1 MKIILAFEFK
11 TCISLAHTKIVTFAQ
26 KEDKSI
32 FSRSPLFVLTF
43 ASDCGFLHLLSL
55 NLKEVA

>member
-1 MKIILAFEFK
+1 MAFEFK
-11 TCISLAHTKIVTFAQ
+11 TCISVAYTKIVTFAQ

-32 FSRSPLFVLTF
+32 FSRSSLFVLTF
-43 ASDCGFLHLLSL
+43 ASHYGFLHLLSL